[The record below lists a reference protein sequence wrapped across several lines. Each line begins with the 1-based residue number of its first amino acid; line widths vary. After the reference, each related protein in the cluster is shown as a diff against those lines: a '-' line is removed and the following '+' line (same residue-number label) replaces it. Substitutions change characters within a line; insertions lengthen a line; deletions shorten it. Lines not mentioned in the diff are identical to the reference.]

1 MVESFKKSKNLIL
14 DSGDFIMTLAG
25 IELRYLTNNISK
37 KTLDYYVSNIYGINS
52 KSLLFKLHHPEK
64 PDVLLMFST
73 MGLWITSKKVEQ
85 IEINKLL
92 KRLRSD
98 LLRLKLTKIEQIGAE
113 RIAYLTFSGFDKE
126 FIIIGEFFGDGNIIL
141 CNKEMKILALLH
153 SIDVRHRKLQVG
165 LTYTPPPENS
175 VNIFNMTQKDLE
187 EILSSSMPTAK
198 WIGRTLG
205 LPTKYAEEI
214 CRMSKIDSKISGNQ
228 LTNDDAKKIF
238 EAVREIINNV
248 VEGNHEAVIVKDDKN
263 SDVYPIK
270 LGNDEKHYTN
280 VSSFMEGLDILFTE
294 TIVESGKSIQTSSV
308 NKNVTE
314 LENKLEEQ
322 TKAISIVKE
331 KSSKIANVAKSI
343 SSLVS
348 QGVSSIEDSKVV
360 EELRKQGAEIKS
372 EKGIFLIKIDDEK
385 IKINPNASLPTI
397 SSRLFDESKRQ
408 AAAIISIEKL
418 KRKTEKKLEKEMS
431 QVKVAEESITY
442 SEIRKKNWYE
452 RYRWFYTS
460 DGILAIG
467 GRDSSSNTAIIRKHI
482 EKNDKV
488 FHADIHGSPFF
499 ILKNDKKEILPTSLN
514 EIAHA
519 TVCFSRAWREAMYGL
534 NAYWVEPEQV
544 KKAAPSGQFLPKG
557 SFVIEGQRNYVNI
570 STLKLAV
577 GLVKQ
582 NADYLISCGPPQPIK
597 KNSICYVIIEPAGS
611 EMVEIAKKIK
621 LEFNKMTDNVA
632 KSLSIDEF
640 VRVLPAGDSHI
651 VESGLGEQAGE

>member
-1 MVESFKKSKNLIL
+1 
-14 DSGDFIMTLAG
+14 
-25 IELRYLTNNISK
+25 
-37 KTLDYYVSNIYGINS
+37 
-52 KSLLFKLHHPEK
+52 
-64 PDVLLMFST
+64 
-73 MGLWITSKKVEQ
+73 
-85 IEINKLL
+85 
-92 KRLRSD
+92 
-98 LLRLKLTKIEQIGAE
+98 
-113 RIAYLTFSGFDKE
+113 
-126 FIIIGEFFGDGNIIL
+126 
-141 CNKEMKILALLH
+141 MKILALLH

-175 VNIFNMTQKDLE
+175 VNIFNITQKDLE

-228 LTNDDAKKIF
+228 LTNDEAKKIF

-248 VEGNHEAVIVKDDKN
+248 VEGNHEAVIVKDGKN

-294 TIVESGKSIQTSSV
+294 TIVESGKSIQTSSI

-348 QGVSSIEDSKVV
+348 QGISSIEDSKAV
-360 EELRKQGAEIKS
+360 EELRKQGAEMKS

-408 AAAIISIEKL
+408 AAAIISIDKL

-597 KNSICYVIIEPAGS
+597 KNSICYVIIEPAGY

-632 KSLSIDEF
+632 RSLSIDEF